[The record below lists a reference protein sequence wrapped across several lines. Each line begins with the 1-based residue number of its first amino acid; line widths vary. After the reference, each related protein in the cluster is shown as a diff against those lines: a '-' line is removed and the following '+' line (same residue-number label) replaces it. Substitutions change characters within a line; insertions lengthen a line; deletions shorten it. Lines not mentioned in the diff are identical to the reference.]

1 MVMGESA
8 APVGRSGGTMGRRPL
23 KGRATTNTIPETAE
37 APAIVA
43 FDFDGTITARDSYT
57 AFLRWRAGGWRYFVG
72 MVRLLPAAI
81 SYLFH
86 RDRGRIKAE
95 ATKEFLHGVPRERL
109 EEEALTFARE
119 KARDLMRHDAVS
131 TFRWWRERGA
141 TVVIVTA
148 SPEIVVAPFA
158 RALGAHALLGTQ
170 LEYDATDRVTG
181 AFACL
186 NCRGDE
192 KVSRL
197 KAHFGEDVQLAAAYG
212 DTSGDHAMLAIA
224 EEKGYRVFKSKP

>member
-1 MVMGESA
+1 
-8 APVGRSGGTMGRRPL
+8 MGRRPL
-23 KGRATTNTIPETAE
+23 KGRATTNTTPDEPESS
-37 APAIVA
+37 AIVA

-72 MVRLLPAAI
+72 MVRLAPAAL

-95 ATKEFLHGVPRERL
+95 ATKEYLSGVPRETL
-109 EEEALTFARE
+109 EEETLAFARE
-119 KARDLMRHDAVS
+119 MAQGLLRQDAVS

-148 SPEIVVAPFA
+148 SPDVVVAPFA

-170 LEYDATDRVTG
+170 LEYDANDRVTG

-192 KVSRL
+192 KVNRL
-197 KAHFGEDVQLAAAYG
+197 KAHFGEDVRLAAAYG
-212 DTSGDHAMLAIA
+212 DTSGDHAMLKIA